1 MKYGIWRHDDALGNS
16 AEHVYGLAQYLELNP
31 DKEPEIYVEH
41 EFQKYFALCIP
52 NIEENHIKFLPK
64 IFDNLNLTD
73 MLSVWR
79 ERMFSSEEFGDIMM
93 PSAYAHHGKT
103 YGGMWEDLVKSPNTT
118 LEFPYHLYENKHNI
132 PDDTIVVQFRES
144 GTFWKRVDGDSSEPS
159 RFVDIN
165 TFFKLSIYYA
175 NLGYKVYRIGDKNQ
189 TPMPEHE
196 NIVDFAK
203 IEDKNIMDDLYLLS
217 KSKVFISTDSGI
229 WPMVGGMKKN
239 MVLTNMT
246 SCMNKMSIIDWLP
259 KETTKVH
266 LKKNFIYD
274 NTLDEI
280 INSTNYFL
288 NKDGK

>member
-1 MKYGIWRHDDALGNS
+1 MQH
-16 AEHVYGLAQYLELNP
+16 
-31 DKEPEIYVEH
+31 
-41 EFQKYFALCIP
+41 
-52 NIEENHIKFLPK
+52 
-64 IFDNLNLTD
+64 
-73 MLSVWR
+73 
-79 ERMFSSEEFGDIMM
+79 
-93 PSAYAHHGKT
+93 
-103 YGGMWEDLVKSPNTT
+103 
-118 LEFPYHLYENKHNI
+118 
-132 PDDTIVVQFRES
+132 
-144 GTFWKRVDGDSSEPS
+144 
-159 RFVDIN
+159 
-165 TFFKLSIYYA
+165 FFKLSIHYA